1 MKYTRSREIEWNGT
15 KPLPAEINVMSYDTH
30 TAEMELLSIICRL
43 HGHMTAFDLLMGAE
57 PETEKD
63 KDISSVLAAFQAY
76 ISPRMP
82 LSHYTSADKRI
93 KPMRTDQPIVPID
106 PEKQ

>member
-1 MKYTRSREIEWNGT
+1 MKYTRSRDIEWNGT
-15 KPLPAEINVMSYDTH
+15 KPLPTEINVMSYDTQS
-30 TAEMELLSIICRL
+30 AEMELLSIICRL
-43 HGHMTAFDLLMGAE
+43 HGHMTAFDLLTGAE
-57 PETEKD
+57 TDTEKD
-63 KDISSVLAAFQAY
+63 KDIGLVLTAFQAY

-106 PEKQ
+106 PEKL